1 VATSRQGADKG
12 CEQGEQNA
20 QGEKVIDLD
29 ALTPRDEAVVA
40 CAADV
45 FLAGRIA
52 DVKMTDIADAA
63 GVGVATLYRRFSTKT
78 DLAVLAATLLWRR
91 FNEQIHALVESDAFL
106 ALGGLGRLD
115 ALLSSYRDGY
125 LEHAEFM
132 RFLDELDHL
141 LLTEGVGASRL
152 AVYGAEVDSFYLV
165 FDDAYLLGRM
175 DGSITRD
182 VDFPVF
188 YRALAHA
195 LTSVAQKL
203 ARGEVIPSDDFA
215 AASGATELD
224 ALINMAKCTLS
235 NRI

>member
-1 VATSRQGADKG
+1 MASSKCDVELAKDSA
-12 CEQGEQNA
+12 GESP
-20 QGEKVIDLD
+20 IDLD
-29 ALTPRDEAVVA
+29 ALAPRDEAIVA

-52 DVKMTDIADAA
+52 DVKMTDIAEAA

-78 DLAVLAATLLWRR
+78 DLAVLAGTLLWRR
-91 FNEQIHALVESDAFL
+91 FNERIHALVESDEFL
-106 ALGGLGRLD
+106 ALGGLERLG
-115 ALLSSYRDGY
+115 ALLSSYRDAY
-125 LEHAEFM
+125 LEHAEFT

-141 LLTEGVGASRL
+141 LLSEGVGAKRL

-175 DGSITRD
+175 DGSITRE

-235 NRI
+235 NRV

>member
-1 VATSRQGADKG
+1 MASSKCDVELARDAA
-12 CEQGEQNA
+12 GEST
-20 QGEKVIDLD
+20 IDLD
-29 ALTPRDEAVVA
+29 ALAPRDEAIVA

-52 DVKMTDIADAA
+52 DVKMTDIAEAA

-78 DLAVLAATLLWRR
+78 DLAVLAGTLLWRR
-91 FNEQIHALVESDAFL
+91 FNERIHALVESDEFL
-106 ALGGLGRLD
+106 ALGGLERLG
-115 ALLSSYRDGY
+115 ALLSSYRDAY
-125 LEHAEFM
+125 LEHAEFT

-141 LLTEGVGASRL
+141 LLSEGVGAKRL

-165 FDDAYLLGRM
+165 FDDAYLLGCM
-175 DGSITRD
+175 DGSIARE

-195 LTSVAQKL
+195 LTSVAQKF

-215 AASGATELD
+215 AAAAEAELD
-224 ALINMAKCTLS
+224 SLIFMATCTLAS
-235 NRI
+235 QG